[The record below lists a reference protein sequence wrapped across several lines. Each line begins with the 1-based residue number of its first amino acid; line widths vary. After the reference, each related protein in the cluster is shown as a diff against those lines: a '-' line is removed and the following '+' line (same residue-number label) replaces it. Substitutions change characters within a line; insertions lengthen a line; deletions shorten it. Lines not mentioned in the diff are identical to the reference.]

1 MDNRN
6 KNVEREIDKIYNAV
20 FKKIFNEAKKE
31 NVIYDKSKLKELILR
46 FDNTRKYKKF
56 CKEFAKQLTKKG
68 LANNRRI
75 WKKYYQ
81 AAKENHTISIPKNY
95 SEFEMGLYK
104 KIILHNFRLIKSI
117 PKDIMEVY
125 QYKYINA
132 LEGQVLEGKLGRKT
146 FEKVL
151 KESGAT
157 KAKLIA
163 RTESAK
169 LQTAI
174 TENNSKDLGSVCYR
188 WRASNDKRTRPSHKA
203 MNNVIVF
210 WRKDD
215 EKPIL
220 DNMQGNAGEF
230 PNCRCDTQPI
240 FDEDDLD
247 GVNFKVYDYRIHKVV
262 DMSRERL
269 ITCIQNKKII

>member
-1 MDNRN
+1 MNNKN
-6 KNVEREIDKIYNAV
+6 KNVEREINKIYEAV
-20 FKKIFNEAKKE
+20 FKKIFNEARKN
-31 NVIYDKSKLKELILR
+31 NVIYDKKKLKELILR
-46 FDNTRKYKKF
+46 FDKSRKYKEF
-56 CKEFAKQLTKKG
+56 CKRFAKQLTKKG
-68 LANNRRI
+68 LANNRGV

-95 SEFEMGLYK
+95 TEFETNLYK

-117 PKDIMEVY
+117 PEDIMEVY
-125 QYKYINA
+125 KYKYIDG
-132 LEGQVLEGKLGRKT
+132 LMGQVLEGKLGRRT

-151 KESGAT
+151 KESGST

-188 WRASNDKRTRPSHKA
+188 WRSSHDKRTRPSHLA

-210 WRKDD
+210 WRKDE

-220 DNMQGNAGEF
+220 DGMQGNAGEF
-230 PNCRCDTQPI
+230 PNCRCDPQPI
-240 FDEDDLD
+240 FDIDDLTSA
-247 GVNFKVYDYRIHKVV
+247 NYNVYDYRTHRVV
-262 DMSRERL
+262 NMSKERL
-269 ITCIQNKKII
+269 LTCIQYKQII